1 MSTQQVALKPQKS
14 VIEIFMGGCKK
25 GFYIGVEQILPAMI
39 LGYAIV
45 RFLELTGVIPI
56 LGTVFGPV
64 MRVFGLPGEAV
75 VVLISAFFSKAAGAA
90 TAANLYAQGMINGVQ
105 ATILIMPSM
114 LMGTLVG
121 HYARIVLVA
130 NVNPNHRLL
139 LLAVPIFDSIV
150 GILLMRI
157 LLSMLGLG

>member
-1 MSTQQVALKPQKS
+1 MSMQQITLKPQKS

-25 GFYIGVEQILPAMI
+25 DFYIGVEQILPAMI

-45 RFLELTGVIPI
+45 RFLGLTGIIPI
-56 LGTVFGPV
+56 LDTVFGPV
-64 MRVFGLPGEAV
+64 MGIFGLPVESV

-90 TAANLYAQGMINGVQ
+90 TAANLYAQGIINGVQ
-105 ATILIMPSM
+105 ATILIIPSM

-130 NVNPNHRLL
+130 DVNPKHRLL

-150 GILLMRI
+150 GMFVMRI
-157 LLSMLGLG
+157 LLSMMGLS